1 MDEAGMVSSRQME
14 SITRTLNEA
23 GAQMIVLGDAR
34 QLQPIQAGA
43 AFRAFVDVTGYAE
56 LDSVVRQHAP
66 WMRAAAIAFG
76 SGRAH
81 EAVATYLDQDRLA
94 WVETEEEARA
104 GLIQDWLPYT
114 QASADITIMAHRNKD
129 VIALNVDARDALK
142 KIGALGEDHIFASER
157 GDKPFAVGDQI
168 LFLQNERSLGVFNGS
183 TGQVVEAERNRLK
196 VVVEGDADPVTIR
209 ANEYNQI
216 DYGYA
221 RTIHKEQGNTVERAF
236 VYLSPTMD
244 AQLSYV
250 ALTRHRDDV
259 TMYASREGFRSRGE
273 LVEQLTRDR
282 LQDSTAL
289 YRGGVDHAE
298 IIRGFAERRG
308 FPTNRAIM
316 TFVKANVQFLRER
329 FDRLAAAFDRLR
341 RPVPESRRDQAP
353 ERETGREQVPGR
365 ELSGRTRGVP
375 SHMLVAP
382 PEMSPLLHQSIG
394 RLSQD
399 LVSQTV
405 GGRKSEQFARSAD
418 YELNLADTAGEL
430 RAFNANVRSVFPKDV
445 ILTHG
450 SHKPNQDAP
459 VLSNLSKGWKEFAHE
474 NWERLFAAQWAET
487 QVRLKPLGDPIKAL
501 GLPTQDEIAQTEKKA
516 MPSMTPENQ
525 TCERIL
531 IEAFPDMPPLP
542 EHDIR
547 QRASGDISARP
558 TLATARD
565 IAGRIYIEPD
575 KAVDQMVARYQADGS
590 TAGLVSEV
598 ERAPENFGELRGT
611 TRFGIV
617 NAERRSALE
626 QAPIM
631 AEHMQKHLTAVSGIE
646 ERVVEQYDAERLAMQ
661 KPLPDLSPEAS
672 QFLEQVN
679 QVDKLPTGAGKD
691 EQMRG
696 LLTDKASIQEVSR
709 FRQHLTAR
717 YGSGRDAIRQGIEN
731 DPALKARSASERSL
745 VQARVATVVEALPVL
760 THMRETIRQRD
771 RGPDI
776 GKYHGRGIER

>member
-1 MDEAGMVSSRQME
+1 
-14 SITRTLNEA
+14 
-23 GAQMIVLGDAR
+23 
-34 QLQPIQAGA
+34 
-43 AFRAFVDVTGYAE
+43 
-56 LDSVVRQHAP
+56 
-66 WMRAAAIAFG
+66 
-76 SGRAH
+76 
-81 EAVATYLDQDRLA
+81 
-94 WVETEEEARA
+94 
-104 GLIQDWLPYT
+104 
-114 QASADITIMAHRNKD
+114 
-129 VIALNVDARDALK
+129 
-142 KIGALGEDHIFASER
+142 
-157 GDKPFAVGDQI
+157 
-168 LFLQNERSLGVFNGS
+168 
-183 TGQVVEAERNRLK
+183 
-196 VVVEGDADPVTIR
+196 
-209 ANEYNQI
+209 
-216 DYGYA
+216 
-221 RTIHKEQGNTVERAF
+221 
-236 VYLSPTMD
+236 
-244 AQLSYV
+244 
-250 ALTRHRDDV
+250 
-259 TMYASREGFRSRGE
+259 
-273 LVEQLTRDR
+273 
-282 LQDSTAL
+282 
-289 YRGGVDHAE
+289 
-298 IIRGFAERRG
+298 
-308 FPTNRAIM
+308 
-316 TFVKANVQFLRER
+316 
-329 FDRLAAAFDRLR
+329 
-341 RPVPESRRDQAP
+341 
-353 ERETGREQVPGR
+353 
-365 ELSGRTRGVP
+365 
-375 SHMLVAP
+375 MLVAP

-679 QVDKLPTGAGKD
+679 QVDKLPTGARKD